1 MRKSLLL
8 SMVSVSLLQACGG
21 NDQIAVE
28 ALSDDGQEVSAQA
41 ISLIQLRGTHLGLD
55 SNDVVRQRSRH
66 VDELGHEH
74 VRFERSGQKIEAY
87 MATIGGF
94 GLGIQVMAFAST
106 GVFSSVEPELLKALA
121 CYEYQSCEAPDWEG
135 SSAQRLCRVIE
146 RELIVTLRG
155 WQEAPW
161 SISTTTASTAAQRR
175 YRSSRRAEA
184 LR

>member
-1 MRKSLLL
+1 MSAFILPAEHIHVLLWGAL
-8 SMVSVSLLQACGG
+8 RAGHGRVCWHYGNPTRMGELTDTTASTVGQMLLDANVASVNYLYNAT
-21 NDQIAVE
+21 DTA
-28 ALSDDGQEVSAQA
+28 
-41 ISLIQLRGTHLGLD
+41 
-55 SNDVVRQRSRH
+55 
-66 VDELGHEH
+66 
-74 VRFERSGQKIEAY
+74 EAY
-87 MATIGGF
+87 RYQRPVHTDWSA
-94 GLGIQVMAFAST
+94 V
-106 GVFSSVEPELLKALA
+106 ELLKALA

-161 SISTTTASTAAQRR
+161 SLSTTTASTAAQRR